1 MIQMENS
8 ITVDDS
14 VLTSE
19 LEKAIHNLFHAQSV
33 SESNL
38 FIYHYTGDDDNNDD
52 NDSYN
57 DDDDDDDNNDD
68 GDNYS

>member
-1 MIQMENS
+1 MENS

-33 SESNL
+33 TESNL
-38 FIYHYTGDDDNNDD
+38 FIFHYTGDDDNNDD
-52 NDSYN
+52 D
-57 DDDDDDDNNDD
+57 NDD

>member
-1 MIQMENS
+1 MENS

-33 SESNL
+33 TESNL
-38 FIYHYTGDDDNNDD
+38 FIYHYTGDDD
-52 NDSYN
+52 
-57 DDDDDDDNNDD
+57 DDDDDDE
-68 GDNYS
+68 

>member
-1 MIQMENS
+1 MNSLLTLSLQMENS

-33 SESNL
+33 TESNL
-38 FIYHYTGDDDNNDD
+38 FIFHYTGDDDNNDD
-52 NDSYN
+52 D
-57 DDDDDDDNNDD
+57 NDD

>member
-8 ITVDDS
+8 SIVDDF

-33 SESNL
+33 TESNL
-38 FIYHYTGDDDNNDD
+38 FIYHYTGDDNNDD

-57 DDDDDDDNNDD
+57 NDDDDDNNNDD